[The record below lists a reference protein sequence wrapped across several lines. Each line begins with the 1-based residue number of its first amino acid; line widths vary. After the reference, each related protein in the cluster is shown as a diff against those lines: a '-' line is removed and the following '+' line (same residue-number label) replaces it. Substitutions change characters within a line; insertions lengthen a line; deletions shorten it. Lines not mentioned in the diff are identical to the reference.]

1 MPRSLVQVRPD
12 PPTVS
17 AKTRDEVAKR
27 FYRVEHRRGR
37 SIDFGKRIL
46 ELKGVWNFMAKD
58 EGSASD
64 ANDSHDE
71 HAKAKDRESK
81 ELQEIRQRRQGGG
94 RMFLS
99 KIEDFVLLGG
109 VAYGILFALL
119 LFSMSAGMLGN
130 STTLDHTASTT
141 FLDIGDECTEITDEP
156 WLNIFPDPD
165 QELFSIAG
173 HNLPNGEAYLNY
185 TFFKMV
191 NEGTKSVVEEDY
203 GSNETVRTINKADR
217 SNGRAYFKAPYS
229 ELPEGHYELV
239 FKVTVY
245 EERDALSPVVMNT
258 MSKSVEFEHEITQE
272 ALAFLPFVND
282 DEHSDVRI
290 EDAGPRS
297 CWTVQDLGDWGYI
310 LMGAELGG
318 GRETAMLTG
327 GAAGIPAWWMAFIS
341 LSLSLITL
349 LIIYPVMYK
358 IYHQEADDILS
369 RTHINRLVEDT
380 VHNVSEQLSI
390 EVDPDLFKTEVRELS
405 IDIMVAYKNTE
416 NTLSDSAEVR
426 AELLRSLLEEFAIF
440 RVFKPV
446 QLNVRVIGDGATV
459 DFDSGVGVG
468 ARSEEA
474 DLSVEQQDYSSF
486 FSELHSLSRIEDDVR
501 DSLDLFFTR
510 RPDVEMTGA
519 VVTSDD
525 RVVFVSVIFRPTQRF
540 AWLRF
545 NKTSTQIKDELYRFI
560 HERNEDLLGSQ
571 ELVVKTRNEVSTLA
585 DRSGAGRVERR
596 SQSDDERIVAV
607 AKQDGLG
614 GRVLQTKF
622 LGDTLSTV
630 EYMANE
636 KREMINKW
644 GFWGLIFFVWIPFMA
659 SGVLVGAMLGLLSR
673 MQFMRVL
680 LATLIGG
687 SIASVTWAYTAE
699 GIVKFMH
706 QYKLE
711 VFIPL
716 VIGVFILMAVL
727 HIRSTKMRRQTEL
740 FEDTLLD
747 NFHADIIAKYGDQ

>member
-1 MPRSLVQVRPD
+1 
-12 PPTVS
+12 
-17 AKTRDEVAKR
+17 
-27 FYRVEHRRGR
+27 
-37 SIDFGKRIL
+37 
-46 ELKGVWNFMAKD
+46 MAKD
-58 EGSASD
+58 EGSPSD
-64 ANDSHDE
+64 ANDPHDD

-119 LFSMSAGMLGN
+119 LFSMSSGMLGN

-185 TFFKMV
+185 TFFSHV
-191 NEGTKSVVEEDY
+191 NDDTKALVEDAY
-203 GSNETVRTINKADR
+203 GSNETIRTINKADR

-229 ELPEGHYELV
+229 ELPEGHYELE

-245 EERDALSPVVMNT
+245 EERNTSSTVVMET
-258 MSKSVEFEHEITQE
+258 ISKSVEFEHDITKE
-272 ALAFLPFVND
+272 TLAFLPFVND
-282 DEHSDVRI
+282 DEHSEVRI

-369 RTHINRLVEDT
+369 RAHINRLVEDT
-380 VHNVSEQLSI
+380 VYKVSDQLSI
-390 EVDPDLFKTEVRELS
+390 DVDDDLFKTEVRELS

-416 NTLSDSAEVR
+416 NTLSDGAEVR
-426 AELLRSLLEEFAIF
+426 AELLRNLLEEFAIF
-440 RVFKPV
+440 RVYKPV
-446 QLNVRVIGDGATV
+446 QLNVRAIGDGANI
-459 DFDSGVGVG
+459 DFDSGVGIG
-468 ARSEEA
+468 ARGEEA
-474 DLSVEQQDYSSF
+474 DLNVEQQDYSSF

-510 RPDVEMTGA
+510 RSDVEMTGA

-525 RVVFVSVIFRPTQRF
+525 RVVFVSVLFRPTQRF

-560 HERNEDLLGSQ
+560 HERNEDLLGAQ

-596 SQSDDERIVAV
+596 SQTDDERIVAV

>member
-1 MPRSLVQVRPD
+1 
-12 PPTVS
+12 
-17 AKTRDEVAKR
+17 
-27 FYRVEHRRGR
+27 
-37 SIDFGKRIL
+37 
-46 ELKGVWNFMAKD
+46 MAKETD
-58 EGSASD
+58 SDSGAKDASE
-64 ANDSHDE
+64 E
-71 HAKAKDRESK
+71 HSKAKDKEAK
-81 ELQEIRQRRQGGG
+81 ELQEIRQRRSGGG
-94 RMFLS
+94 RRFLS
-99 KIEDFVLLGG
+99 NIEDFVLMGG
-109 VAYGILFALL
+109 LVYGLLFALL
-119 LFSMSAGMLGN
+119 LFSMSSGILGN
-130 STTLDHTASTT
+130 TTSLDHTASTT

-165 QELFSIAG
+165 QELFSLAG
-173 HNLPNGEAYLNY
+173 HNLPNGVAYLNY
-185 TFFKMV
+185 TYFTVMS
-191 NEGTKSVVEEDY
+191 EDTKAVVDEEY
-203 GSNETVRTINKADR
+203 GSNETVRNINKADQF
-217 SNGRAYFKAPYS
+217 NGRAYFKAPYS
-229 ELPEGHYELV
+229 ELPEGHYELK
-239 FKVTVY
+239 FSVTVY
-245 EERDALSPVVMNT
+245 EEANT
-258 MSKSVEFEHEITQE
+258 SSNITMEMKIKSIEFEHTLSKE
-272 ALAFLPFVND
+272 ALAFLPFVD
-282 DEHSDVRI
+282 DQEHSEVRI

-341 LSLSLITL
+341 LSLSIISL

-358 IYHQEADDILS
+358 VYHQEADDILS
-369 RTHINRLVEDT
+369 RNHIVRLVQDT
-380 VHNVSEQLSI
+380 VETVGEQLGI
-390 EVDPDLFKTEVRELS
+390 EIDDDLFKTEVRELS
-405 IDIMVAYKNTE
+405 IDIMVPYKNTE
-416 NTLSDSAEVR
+416 NTLSDSSEVR

-446 QLNVRVIGDGATV
+446 QLNVRVIGDGQMV

-468 ARSEEA
+468 SRGEEK
-474 DLSVEQQDYSSF
+474 DLNVEQQDYSSF

-510 RPDVEMTGA
+510 RSDVEMTGA

-560 HERNEDLLGSQ
+560 HERNEDLLGAQ

-596 SQSDDERIVAV
+596 SQRDDERIVAV

-687 SIASVTWAYTAE
+687 SIASITWAYTAE

-716 VIGVFILMAVL
+716 VIIVFILMAVL

-747 NFHADIIAKYGDQ
+747 NFHADIVAKYGDQ

>member
-1 MPRSLVQVRPD
+1 MANEGEDQPSVNE
-12 PPTVS
+12 
-17 AKTRDEVAKR
+17 AHE
-27 FYRVEHRRGR
+27 EHSR
-37 SIDFGKRIL
+37 
-46 ELKGVWNFMAKD
+46 AKD
-58 EGSASD
+58 KEA
-64 ANDSHDE
+64 
-71 HAKAKDRESK
+71 K

-99 KIEDFVLLGG
+99 NIEDFVLIAGL
-109 VAYGILFALL
+109 AYGLLFALL
-119 LFSMSAGMLGN
+119 LFSMSSGVLGN
-130 STTLDHTASTT
+130 STALDHTASTT
-141 FLDIGDECTEITDEP
+141 FLDIGDECDQITEEP

-165 QELFSIAG
+165 EELFSIAG
-173 HNLPNGEAYLNY
+173 HNLPNGVAFLNY
-185 TFFKMV
+185 SYIFIDGETQSLV
-191 NEGTKSVVEEDY
+191 AEEY
-203 GSNETVRTINKADR
+203 GSNETTRLLDESTNN
-217 SNGRAYFKAPYS
+217 SGRAYFRAPYS
-229 ELPEGHYELV
+229 DLAEGHYELR
-239 FKVTVY
+239 FRITVY
-245 EERDALSPVVMNT
+245 EEANQSSQLIIGPLSQSLT
-258 MSKSVEFEHEITQE
+258 FEHSISSE
-272 ALAFLPFVND
+272 ALAFLPFVD
-282 DEHSDVRI
+282 DSEHSEVRI

-297 CWTVQDLGDWGYI
+297 CWSVQDLGDWGYL
-310 LMGAELGG
+310 LMGAEIGG

-341 LSLSLITL
+341 LSLSIITL

-358 IYHQEADDILS
+358 VYHQDTDDILS
-369 RTHINRLVEDT
+369 RNHIVRLVEDT
-380 VHNVSEQLSI
+380 VETIAEGLNI
-390 EVDPDLFKTEVRELS
+390 DVDQELFKTEVRELS

-416 NTLSDSAEVR
+416 STLSDSKEVR
-426 AELLRSLLEEFAIF
+426 SEILRQLLEEFAIF

-446 QLNVRVIGDGATV
+446 QLNTRVIGAGQV
-459 DFDSGVGVG
+459 IDFDSGVGIG
-468 ARSEEA
+468 SREA
-474 DLSVEQQDYSSF
+474 DALEVESEQQDYSSF

-510 RPDVEMTGA
+510 RNDVEMKGA

-525 RVVFVSVIFRPTQRF
+525 RVVFVSVIYRPTQRF
-540 AWLRF
+540 AFFRF
-545 NKTSTQIKDELYRFI
+545 NKTSTQIKDELFGFI
-560 HERNEDLLGSQ
+560 HDRNEELLGSQ
-571 ELVVKTRNEVSTLA
+571 ELIVKTRNEVSTLA
-585 DRSGAGRVERR
+585 DRSGAGRVER
-596 SQSDDERIVAV
+596 QTTKDDERIVAV

-614 GRVLQTKF
+614 GRMLQTKF

-687 SIASVTWAYTAE
+687 SIASITWAYTAE

-711 VFIPL
+711 VFIPMI
-716 VIGVFILMAVL
+716 IGVFILMAVL

-747 NFHADIIAKYGDQ
+747 NFHADVLAKYGDQ

>member
-1 MPRSLVQVRPD
+1 MD
-12 PPTVS
+12 
-17 AKTRDEVAKR
+17 
-27 FYRVEHRRGR
+27 
-37 SIDFGKRIL
+37 
-46 ELKGVWNFMAKD
+46 
-58 EGSASD
+58 SD
-64 ANDSHDE
+64 AIETHDE
-71 HAKAKDRESK
+71 QSKARDREGK
-81 ELQEIRQRRQGGG
+81 ELQEIRQRRSGGG

-99 KIEDFVLLGG
+99 NIEDFVLLGG
-109 VAYGILFALL
+109 MAYGLVFALL
-119 LFSMSAGMLGN
+119 LFSMSSGMLGN
-130 STTLDHTASTT
+130 STALDHTASTT
-141 FLDIGDECTEITDEP
+141 LLDIGDECTEITDEP

-185 TFFKMV
+185 TFFKILDG
-191 NEGTKSVVEEDY
+191 GTKSLVEGDV
-203 GSNETVRTINKADR
+203 GSNETIRTINKADE
-217 SNGRAYFKAPYS
+217 SNGRAFFKAPYS
-229 ELPEGHYELV
+229 DLPEGHFELQFRV
-239 FKVTVY
+239 VVH
-245 EERDALSPVVMNT
+245 EEQNTSSPVVMPSISN
-258 MSKSVEFEHEITQE
+258 SIEFEHTVSSE
-272 ALAFLPFVND
+272 ALAFLPFVD
-282 DEHSDVRI
+282 DAEHSEVRI
-290 EDAGPRS
+290 EDAGPRT
-297 CWTVQDLGDWGYI
+297 CWTVQDLGDWGYL

-358 IYHQEADDILS
+358 IYHQDADDILS
-369 RTHINRLVEDT
+369 RSHITRVVSDT
-380 VHNVSEQLSI
+380 VQRVSDQLGI
-390 EVDPDLFKTEVRELS
+390 EVDEDLFKTEVRDLS

-446 QLNVRVIGDGATV
+446 QLNVRVIGEGQNV
-459 DFDSGVGVG
+459 DFDSGVGIG
-468 ARSEEA
+468 ARSDET
-474 DLSVEQQDYSSF
+474 DLKEEQQDYSSF

-510 RPDVEMTGA
+510 RSDVEMNGA

-525 RVVFVSVIFRPTQRF
+525 RVIFVSVIFRPTQRF

-585 DRSGAGRVERR
+585 DRSGAGRVERQ

-716 VIGVFILMAVL
+716 VIGVFILMAML

-747 NFHADIIAKYGDQ
+747 NFHADIAAKYGDQ

>member
-1 MPRSLVQVRPD
+1 
-12 PPTVS
+12 
-17 AKTRDEVAKR
+17 
-27 FYRVEHRRGR
+27 
-37 SIDFGKRIL
+37 
-46 ELKGVWNFMAKD
+46 MAKD
-58 EGSASD
+58 ASADSD
-64 ANDSHDE
+64 ANDGSDE
-71 HAKAKDRESK
+71 HIKAKDRESK
-81 ELQEIRQRRQGGG
+81 ELQEIRQRRMGGG
-94 RMFLS
+94 RRFLS

-109 VAYGILFALL
+109 IAYGVLFALL
-119 LFSMSAGMLGN
+119 LFSMSSGALGN
-130 STTLDHTASTT
+130 TTSLDHTASTT
-141 FLDIGDECTEITDEP
+141 FLDIGDECTEITEEA

-185 TFFKMV
+185 TFLEILEDDF
-191 NEGTKSVVEEDY
+191 KSVVPGEY
-203 GSNETVRTINKADR
+203 GSNETVRTIKKADT

-229 ELPEGHYELV
+229 ELPEGHYELN
-239 FKVTVY
+239 FRVTVH
-245 EERDALSPVVMNT
+245 EEQNT
-258 MSKSVEFEHEITQE
+258 SSNITLGPIMKSIKFEHTISKE
-272 ALAFLPFVND
+272 ALAFLPFVD
-282 DEHSDVRI
+282 DAEHSEVRI

-349 LIIYPVMYK
+349 LIVYPVMYK
-358 IYHQEADDILS
+358 VYHQESDDILS
-369 RTHINRLVEDT
+369 RAHIARLVSDT
-380 VHNVSEQLSI
+380 VGGVGDQLGI
-390 EVDPDLFKTEVRELS
+390 EVDDDLFKTEIRELS

-416 NTLSDSAEVR
+416 NTLSDAAEVR

-446 QLNVRVIGDGATV
+446 QLNVRVIGDGQNI
-459 DFDSGVGVG
+459 DFDSGVGIG
-468 ARSEEA
+468 AREEGT
-474 DLSVEQQDYSSF
+474 DLNSEQQDYSSF

-510 RPDVEMTGA
+510 RSDVEMNGA

-540 AWLRF
+540 AWIRF

-585 DRSGAGRVERR
+585 DRSGAGRVERQ

-687 SIASVTWAYTAE
+687 SVASVTWAYTAE

-716 VIGVFILMAVL
+716 VIAVFILMAVL

>member
-1 MPRSLVQVRPD
+1 MDWVCL
-12 PPTVS
+12 T
-17 AKTRDEVAKR
+17 
-27 FYRVEHRRGR
+27 
-37 SIDFGKRIL
+37 
-46 ELKGVWNFMAKD
+46 MAKEKGLD
-58 EGSASD
+58 SD
-64 ANDSHDE
+64 ANEAVDE
-71 HAKAKDRESK
+71 QSKAKDREGK
-81 ELQEIRQRRQGGG
+81 ELQEIRQRRMGGG
-94 RMFLS
+94 RRFLS
-99 KIEDFVLLGG
+99 NIEDFVLMGG
-109 VAYGILFALL
+109 MAYGVLFALL
-119 LFSMSAGMLGN
+119 LFSMSAGIMGN
-130 STTLDHTASTT
+130 STSVDHTASTT

-185 TFFKMV
+185 TYFEII
-191 NEGTKSVVEEDY
+191 NEQTNSLVKEDFGT
-203 GSNETVRTINKADR
+203 NETVRTINKADS

-229 ELPEGHYELV
+229 ELPEGH
-239 FKVTVY
+239 FKLEFQVTVH
-245 EERDALSPVVMNT
+245 EERNKSSPVIFRGSDNV
-258 MSKSVEFEHEITQE
+258 SFEHTLSKET
-272 ALAFLPFVND
+272 LAFLPFVED
-282 DEHSDVRI
+282 DEHSEVRI
-290 EDAGPRS
+290 EDSGPRS

-341 LSLSLITL
+341 LSLSIISL

-358 IYHQEADDILS
+358 VYHQDADDILS
-369 RTHINRLVEDT
+369 RAHIVRVVEDT
-380 VHNVSEQLSI
+380 VYKVGDQLGI
-390 EVDPDLFKTEVRELS
+390 EIDKDLFKTETRDLS
-405 IDIMVAYKNTE
+405 IDIMVAYQNTE
-416 NTLSDSAEVR
+416 NTLSDSNEVR
-426 AELLRSLLEEFAIF
+426 AELLRNLLEEFAIF

-446 QLNVRVIGDGATV
+446 QLNVRVIGGGQNI
-459 DFDSGVGVG
+459 DFDSGVGIG
-468 ARSEEA
+468 ASTDDA
-474 DLSVEQQDYSSF
+474 DLKEERQDYSSF

-510 RPDVEMTGA
+510 RSDVEMNGA

-525 RVVFVSVIFRPTQRF
+525 RVIFVSVIFRPTQRF

-560 HERNEDLLGSQ
+560 HERNADLLGSQ

-596 SQSDDERIVAV
+596 SQADDERIVAV

-716 VIGVFILMAVL
+716 VIAVFILMAVL

>member
-1 MPRSLVQVRPD
+1 MDWVCL
-12 PPTVS
+12 T
-17 AKTRDEVAKR
+17 
-27 FYRVEHRRGR
+27 
-37 SIDFGKRIL
+37 
-46 ELKGVWNFMAKD
+46 MAKEKGLD
-58 EGSASD
+58 SD
-64 ANDSHDE
+64 ANEAVDE
-71 HAKAKDRESK
+71 QSKAKDREGK
-81 ELQEIRQRRQGGG
+81 ELQEIRQRRMGGG
-94 RMFLS
+94 RRFLS
-99 KIEDFVLLGG
+99 NIEDFVLMGG
-109 VAYGILFALL
+109 MAYGVLFALL
-119 LFSMSAGMLGN
+119 LFSMSAGIMGN
-130 STTLDHTASTT
+130 STSVDHTASTT

-185 TFFKMV
+185 TYFEII
-191 NEGTKSVVEEDY
+191 NEQTNSLVKEDFGT
-203 GSNETVRTINKADR
+203 NETVRTINKAD
-217 SNGRAYFKAPYS
+217 SINGRAYFKAPYS
-229 ELPEGHYELV
+229 ELPEGH
-239 FKVTVY
+239 FKLEFQVTVH
-245 EERDALSPVVMNT
+245 EERNKSSPVIFRGSDNV
-258 MSKSVEFEHEITQE
+258 SFEHTLSKET
-272 ALAFLPFVND
+272 LAFLPFVED
-282 DEHSDVRI
+282 DEHSEVRI
-290 EDAGPRS
+290 EDSGPRS

-341 LSLSLITL
+341 LSLSIISL

-358 IYHQEADDILS
+358 VYHQDADDILS
-369 RTHINRLVEDT
+369 RAHIVRVVEDT
-380 VHNVSEQLSI
+380 VYKVGDQLGI
-390 EVDPDLFKTEVRELS
+390 EIDKDLFKTETRDLS
-405 IDIMVAYKNTE
+405 IDIMVAYQNTE
-416 NTLSDSAEVR
+416 NTLSDSNEVR
-426 AELLRSLLEEFAIF
+426 AELLRNLLEEFAIF

-446 QLNVRVIGDGATV
+446 QLNVRVIGGGQNI
-459 DFDSGVGVG
+459 DFDSGVGIG
-468 ARSEEA
+468 ASTDDA
-474 DLSVEQQDYSSF
+474 DLKEERQDYSSF

-510 RPDVEMTGA
+510 RSDVEMNGA

-525 RVVFVSVIFRPTQRF
+525 RVIFVSVIFRPTQRF

-560 HERNEDLLGSQ
+560 HERNADLLGSQ

-596 SQSDDERIVAV
+596 SQADDERIVAV

-716 VIGVFILMAVL
+716 VIAVFILMAVL

>member
-1 MPRSLVQVRPD
+1 
-12 PPTVS
+12 
-17 AKTRDEVAKR
+17 
-27 FYRVEHRRGR
+27 
-37 SIDFGKRIL
+37 
-46 ELKGVWNFMAKD
+46 MAKD
-58 EGSASD
+58 SSGESNAIEG
-64 ANDSHDE
+64 HEE
-71 HAKAKDRESK
+71 HSRSRDKEAK
-81 ELQEIRQRRQGGG
+81 ELQEIRQRRLGGG

-99 KIEDFVLLGG
+99 NIEDFVLLGG
-109 VAYGILFALL
+109 LAYGALFALL
-119 LFSMSAGMLGN
+119 LFSMSSGILGN
-130 STTLDHTASTT
+130 STALDHTASTT
-141 FLDIGDECTEITDEP
+141 FLDIGDECEEVTDEP
-156 WLNIFPDPD
+156 YLNIFPIPD
-165 QELFSIAG
+165 RELFSIAG
-173 HNLPNGEAYLNY
+173 HNLPNGLAYLNY
-185 TFFKMV
+185 TYFEII
-191 NEGTKSVVEEDY
+191 NDGTKAMVEGEE
-203 GSNETVRTINKADR
+203 GSNGTTRTINKADQ
-217 SNGRAYFKAPYS
+217 NHGRAYFRAPYS
-229 ELPEGHYELV
+229 ELPEGHFEL
-239 FKVTVY
+239 
-245 EERDALSPVVMNT
+245 
-258 MSKSVEFEHEITQE
+258 EFEVTILENDEPDANIVAGPLTKTIKFEHTISKET
-272 ALAFLPFVND
+272 LAFLPFVD
-282 DEHSDVRI
+282 DSEHSDVRI

-297 CWTVQDLGDWGYI
+297 CWTVQDLGDWGYL

-341 LSLSLITL
+341 LSLSIISL

-358 IYHQEADDILS
+358 VYHQDTDDILS
-369 RTHINRLVEDT
+369 RTHITRLVEDT
-380 VHNVSEQLSI
+380 VYAVGDNLGI
-390 EVDPDLFKTEVRELS
+390 DIDDDLFKTEVRDLS
-405 IDIMVAYKNTE
+405 IDIMVAYQNTE
-416 NTLSDSAEVR
+416 STLSDSKEVR

-446 QLNVRVIGDGATV
+446 QLNVRVIGAGQTI
-459 DFDSGVGVG
+459 DFDSGVGIG
-468 ARSEEA
+468 TPADTEERE
-474 DLSVEQQDYSSF
+474 LNEQQDYSSF

-510 RPDVEMTGA
+510 RNDVEMKGA

-525 RVVFVSVIFRPTQRF
+525 RVVFVSVIYRPTQRF
-540 AWLRF
+540 AFIRF
-545 NKTSTQIKDELYRFI
+545 KKTSTQIKDELFRFI
-560 HERNEDLLGSQ
+560 HDRNEDLLGAQ
-571 ELVVKTRNEVSTLA
+571 ELIVKTRNEVSTLA

-596 SQSDDERIVAV
+596 DDKDDERIVAV
-607 AKQDGLG
+607 ARQDGLG
-614 GRVLQTKF
+614 GRMLQTKF

-747 NFHADIIAKYGDQ
+747 NFHADIVAKYGE

>member
-1 MPRSLVQVRPD
+1 
-12 PPTVS
+12 
-17 AKTRDEVAKR
+17 
-27 FYRVEHRRGR
+27 
-37 SIDFGKRIL
+37 
-46 ELKGVWNFMAKD
+46 MAKETD
-58 EGSASD
+58 LDSGVKD
-64 ANDSHDE
+64 APEE
-71 HAKAKDRESK
+71 HTKAKDKEAK
-81 ELQEIRQRRQGGG
+81 ELQEIRQRRSGGG
-94 RMFLS
+94 RRFLS
-99 KIEDFVLLGG
+99 NIEDFVLMGG
-109 VAYGILFALL
+109 LAYGLLFALL
-119 LFSMSAGMLGN
+119 LFSMSSGMLGN
-130 STTLDHTASTT
+130 STSLDHTASTT

-165 QELFSIAG
+165 QELFSVAG
-173 HNLPNGEAYLNY
+173 HNLPNGAAYLNY
-185 TFFKMV
+185 TFFTVMS
-191 NEGTKSVVEEDY
+191 EGTKAIVDEEY
-203 GSNETVRTINKADR
+203 GSNETVRTINKVDQ
-217 SNGRAYFKAPYS
+217 SYGRAYFKAPYA
-229 ELPEGHYELV
+229 ELPEGHYELK
-239 FKVTVY
+239 FSVTVY
-245 EERDALSPVVMNT
+245 EERNT
-258 MSKSVEFEHEITQE
+258 SSNMTMETQSKSIKFEHTLSKET
-272 ALAFLPFVND
+272 LAFLPFVDD
-282 DEHSDVRI
+282 DEHSEVRI

-341 LSLSLITL
+341 LSLSIISL

-358 IYHQEADDILS
+358 VYHQDADDILS
-369 RTHINRLVEDT
+369 RNHIVRLVHDT
-380 VHNVSEQLSI
+380 VESVGEQLGI
-390 EVDPDLFKTEVRELS
+390 EIDDDLFKTEVRELS
-405 IDIMVAYKNTE
+405 IDIMVPYQNTE
-416 NTLSDSAEVR
+416 NTLSDSSEVR

-446 QLNVRVIGDGATV
+446 QLNVRVIGDGQMV

-468 ARSEEA
+468 SRGEEK

-510 RPDVEMTGA
+510 RSDVEMTGA

-596 SQSDDERIVAV
+596 SQQDDERIVAV

-687 SIASVTWAYTAE
+687 SIASITWAYTAE

-747 NFHADIIAKYGDQ
+747 NFHADIVAKYGDQ

>member
-1 MPRSLVQVRPD
+1 
-12 PPTVS
+12 
-17 AKTRDEVAKR
+17 
-27 FYRVEHRRGR
+27 
-37 SIDFGKRIL
+37 
-46 ELKGVWNFMAKD
+46 MAKEANAD
-58 EGSASD
+58 SD
-64 ANDSHDE
+64 AHDGSDE
-71 HAKAKDRESK
+71 HVKAKDREGK
-81 ELQEIRQRRQGGG
+81 ELQEIRQRRMGGG
-94 RMFLS
+94 RRFLS

-109 VAYGILFALL
+109 IAYGVLFALL
-119 LFSMSAGMLGN
+119 LFSMSSGTLGN
-130 STTLDHTASTT
+130 STGLDYTASTT
-141 FLDIGDECTEITDEP
+141 FLDIGDECTEITEEAY
-156 WLNIFPDPD
+156 LNIFPDPD

-185 TFFKMV
+185 TFL
-191 NEGTKSVVEEDY
+191 EILGDETKSVVTEDY
-203 GSNETVRTINKADR
+203 GSNETVRTIKKADR

-229 ELPEGHYELV
+229 ELPEGHYELK
-239 FKVTVY
+239 FRVTVH
-245 EERDALSPVVMNT
+245 EERNTSSNMTLSPIT
-258 MSKSVEFEHEITQE
+258 KSVDFEHTISKE
-272 ALAFLPFVND
+272 ALAFLPFVD
-282 DEHSDVRI
+282 DAEHSEVRI

-349 LIIYPVMYK
+349 LVIYPVMYK
-358 IYHQEADDILS
+358 VYHQESDDILS
-369 RTHINRLVEDT
+369 RAHISRLVGDT
-380 VHNVSEQLSI
+380 VNKVSDQLGI
-390 EVDPDLFKTEVRELS
+390 DVDDDLFKTEVRDLS

-416 NTLSDSAEVR
+416 NTLSDAAEVR

-446 QLNVRVIGDGATV
+446 QLNVRVIGDGQNI
-459 DFDSGVGVG
+459 DFDSGVGIG
-468 ARSEEA
+468 AREEEA
-474 DLSVEQQDYSSF
+474 DLNSEQQDYSSF

-510 RPDVEMTGA
+510 RPDVDMNGA

-525 RVVFVSVIFRPTQRF
+525 RVIFVSVIFRPTQRF

-596 SQSDDERIVAV
+596 SQTDDERIVAV

-636 KREMINKW
+636 KREMNNKW

-687 SIASVTWAYTAE
+687 SVASITWAYTAE

>member
-1 MPRSLVQVRPD
+1 MARGGTDDTGTPTSPDEMVRSTD
-12 PPTVS
+12 
-17 AKTRDEVAKR
+17 
-27 FYRVEHRRGR
+27 
-37 SIDFGKRIL
+37 
-46 ELKGVWNFMAKD
+46 KD
-58 EGSASD
+58 A
-64 ANDSHDE
+64 
-71 HAKAKDRESK
+71 K
-81 ELQEIRQRRQGGG
+81 ELQEIRQRRMGGG
-94 RMFLS
+94 RRFLS
-99 KIEDFVLLGG
+99 KIEDFVLMGG
-109 VAYGILFALL
+109 IAYGILFALL
-119 LFSMSAGMLGN
+119 LFSMSSGVLGD
-130 STTLDHTASTT
+130 STKLDHTASTT
-141 FLDIGDECTEITDEP
+141 FLDIGDECEEITDDP

-165 QELFSIAG
+165 EELFSIAG
-173 HNLPNGEAYLNY
+173 HNLPNGVAFLNY
-185 TFFKMV
+185 TFFEV
-191 NEGTKSVVEEDY
+191 TGEDSRAAISDDF
-203 GSNETVRTINKADR
+203 GSNETTRTIKKADQ

-229 ELPEGHYELV
+229 ELAEGEFELK
-239 FKVTVY
+239 FTITVH
-245 EERDALSPVVMNT
+245 ENESRNSSVVVGPMV
-258 MSKSVEFEHEITQE
+258 KSVIFEHSISKE
-272 ALAFLPFVND
+272 ALAFLPFVD
-282 DEHSDVRI
+282 DSEHSDVRI
-290 EDAGPRS
+290 DDLGPRT
-297 CWTVQDLGDWGYI
+297 CWSVQDLGDWGYL

-341 LSLSLITL
+341 LSLSLISL

-358 IYHQEADDILS
+358 VYHQDTDDILS

-380 VHNVSEQLSI
+380 VYSVSEQLS
-390 EVDPDLFKTEVRELS
+390 VDVDDELFKVEIRDLS

-416 NTLSDSAEVR
+416 NTLSDSKEVR
-426 AELLRSLLEEFAIF
+426 AELLRNLLEEFAIF

-446 QLNVRVIGDGATV
+446 QLNVRVIGSGQSI
-459 DFDSGVGVG
+459 DFDSGVGIG
-468 ARSEEA
+468 TPKASED
-474 DLSVEQQDYSSF
+474 DLQQERQDYSTF
-486 FSELHSLSRIEDDVR
+486 FSELHSLSRVEDDVR

-510 RPDVEMTGA
+510 RNDVEMKGA

-525 RVVFVSVIFRPTQRF
+525 RVVFVSVIYRPTQRF
-540 AWLRF
+540 AFFRF
-545 NKTSTQIKDELYRFI
+545 RTTSVQIKDELFRFI
-560 HERNEDLLGSQ
+560 HERNDDLLGSQ
-571 ELVVKTRNEVSTLA
+571 ELIVKTRNEVSTLA
-585 DRSGAGRVERR
+585 DRSGAGRVERNT
-596 SQSDDERIVAV
+596 QADDERIVAV

-614 GRVLQTKF
+614 GRMLQTKF

-687 SIASVTWAYTAE
+687 SIASITWAYTAE

-747 NFHADIIAKYGDQ
+747 NCHADIVAKYGDQ

>member
-1 MPRSLVQVRPD
+1 M
-12 PPTVS
+12 T
-17 AKTRDEVAKR
+17 
-27 FYRVEHRRGR
+27 
-37 SIDFGKRIL
+37 
-46 ELKGVWNFMAKD
+46 
-58 EGSASD
+58 
-64 ANDSHDE
+64 
-71 HAKAKDRESK
+71 
-81 ELQEIRQRRQGGG
+81 
-94 RMFLS
+94 LS
-99 KIEDFVLLGG
+99 PI
-109 VAYGILFALL
+109 
-119 LFSMSAGMLGN
+119 
-130 STTLDHTASTT
+130 
-141 FLDIGDECTEITDEP
+141 
-156 WLNIFPDPD
+156 
-165 QELFSIAG
+165 
-173 HNLPNGEAYLNY
+173 
-185 TFFKMV
+185 
-191 NEGTKSVVEEDY
+191 TKS
-203 GSNETVRTINKADR
+203 I
-217 SNGRAYFKAPYS
+217 
-229 ELPEGHYELV
+229 
-239 FKVTVY
+239 
-245 EERDALSPVVMNT
+245 
-258 MSKSVEFEHEITQE
+258 EFEHTISKET
-272 ALAFLPFVND
+272 LAFLPFVD
-282 DEHSDVRI
+282 DAEHSEVRI

-349 LIIYPVMYK
+349 LVIYPVMYK
-358 IYHQEADDILS
+358 VYHQESDDILS
-369 RTHINRLVEDT
+369 RAHIARLVGDT
-380 VHNVSEQLSI
+380 VNKVSDQLGI
-390 EVDPDLFKTEVRELS
+390 DVDDDLFKTEVRDLS

-416 NTLSDSAEVR
+416 NTLSDATEVR

-446 QLNVRVIGDGATV
+446 QLNVRVIGDGQNI
-459 DFDSGVGVG
+459 DFDSGVGIG
-468 ARSEEA
+468 AREEEA
-474 DLSVEQQDYSSF
+474 DLNSEQQDYSSF

-510 RPDVEMTGA
+510 RPDVDMNGA

-525 RVVFVSVIFRPTQRF
+525 RVIFVSVIFRPTQRF

-596 SQSDDERIVAV
+596 SQTDDERIVAV

-687 SIASVTWAYTAE
+687 SIASITWAYTAE

>member
-1 MPRSLVQVRPD
+1 
-12 PPTVS
+12 
-17 AKTRDEVAKR
+17 
-27 FYRVEHRRGR
+27 
-37 SIDFGKRIL
+37 
-46 ELKGVWNFMAKD
+46 MAKD
-58 EGSASD
+58 EVSPSD
-64 ANDSHDE
+64 ANDSHDD

-119 LFSMSAGMLGN
+119 LFSMSSGMLGN

-141 FLDIGDECTEITDEP
+141 FLDIGDECTEITEEP

-185 TFFKMV
+185 TFFSHV
-191 NEGTKSVVEEDY
+191 NDDTKALVEGAY
-203 GSNETVRTINKADR
+203 GSNETVRTINKADSR
-217 SNGRAYFKAPYS
+217 NGRAFFKAPYS
-229 ELPEGHYELV
+229 ELPEGHYELE

-245 EERDALSPVVMNT
+245 EERNTSSTVVMET
-258 MSKSVEFEHEITQE
+258 ISKSVEFEHDITKE

-282 DEHSDVRI
+282 DEHSEVRI

-369 RTHINRLVEDT
+369 RAHINRLVEDT
-380 VHNVSEQLSI
+380 VYNVSDQLSI
-390 EVDPDLFKTEVRELS
+390 DVDDDLFKTEVRELS

-416 NTLSDSAEVR
+416 NTLSDGAEVR
-426 AELLRSLLEEFAIF
+426 AELLRNLLEEFAIF
-440 RVFKPV
+440 RVYKPV
-446 QLNVRVIGDGATV
+446 QLNVRAIGDGANI
-459 DFDSGVGVG
+459 DFDSGVGIG
-468 ARSEEA
+468 ARGEEA
-474 DLSVEQQDYSSF
+474 DLNVEQQDYSSF

-510 RPDVEMTGA
+510 RSDVEMTGA

-525 RVVFVSVIFRPTQRF
+525 RVVFVSVLFRPTQRF

-560 HERNEDLLGSQ
+560 HERNEDLLGAQ

-596 SQSDDERIVAV
+596 SQTDDERIVAV